1 MTPFDFVNAINYK
14 KIDLMKDDEQAEK
27 DYVPFIVNRTLS
39 YFPDTVMYANEINQR
54 IHLDNKLQFHYF
66 LNSIRTS
73 KRFSKWVKK
82 EGSADLE
89 VVKQYYGYSDEKAEQ
104 ALSLLSTDQLQI
116 IKKRLDKGGT

>member
-54 IHLDNKLQFHYF
+54 IHLDSKLQFHYF